1 MGRDIICKIEN
12 VTKRF
17 PGTIALNGVSFEIAR
32 GEIHAIVGENG
43 AGKSTLMNILSGVY
57 RHDEGRVEF
66 EGKECDFA
74 STNDARQAGIAMIHQ
89 ELSLAAGMT
98 AAENVFINR
107 MPKTKLGMV
116 DYKKMN
122 QDCRKYLEQL
132 GVSYLSPKSKV
143 KSLSISEQQLL
154 EISKAVSLNAR
165 MIIMDEPTSSLTSAE
180 VEFLLNV
187 ILQLREEGVS
197 ILYISH
203 KLEEIKRIADTITVL
218 RDGQHIVTK
227 PASELSERQMVNYM
241 VGREFEGT
249 AMRKFITDYSDKKPI
264 LSVRNLYDAAGKV
277 KNVSFD
283 LYPGEVLGLTGLVGA
298 GRSEVLQC
306 IFGANM
312 IKSGTILWEGKEVKI
327 HNCDDAIKLG
337 IGLIPEGRK
346 IQGLFLKMSVKENEM
361 IVYEKQN
368 AKMGIR
374 NVKKSKNIAQEYKDK
389 LRIKTPTLD
398 TPVSNL
404 SGGNQQKAIVARW
417 LMNNP
422 KVLFM
427 DEPTHGIDIGAK
439 NEIYKIIDDLAEQ
452 GVAVILLSS
461 EMPEVLSLADR
472 IMIMHHGYKRGEL
485 MNAESDQVRIL
496 SYTLE
501 EAVTDD
507 ELADREKAAALGAG
521 KA

>member
-1 MGRDIICKIEN
+1 MNREIICKIEN
-12 VTKRF
+12 VTKIF
-17 PGTIALNGVSFEIAR
+17 PGTVALNGVSFDIAK

-57 RHDEGRVEF
+57 GYTEGKVTF
-66 EGKECDFA
+66 EGQECKFT

-98 AAENVFINR
+98 AAENVFLNR
-107 MPKTKLGMV
+107 MPKNKFGMV
-116 DYKKMN
+116 DYKTMN
-122 QDCRKYLEQL
+122 QECTKYLERL
-132 GVSYLSPKSKV
+132 GVTHVSPKKIV
-143 KSLSISEQQLL
+143 KELSISEQQLL
-154 EISKAVSLNAR
+154 EISKAVSLNAK

-180 VEFLLNV
+180 VEFLLKV
-187 ILQLREEGVS
+187 VTSLREEGVS

-203 KLEEIKRIADTITVL
+203 KLEEILRIADTITVL

-227 PASELSERQMVNYM
+227 PASEMDEQTMVNYM
-241 VGREFEGT
+241 VGREFER
-249 AMRKFITDYSDKKPI
+249 ASKRDFITDYSNRKPI
-264 LSVRNLYDAAGKV
+264 LSVRNLYDMAGKV

-312 IKSGTILWEGKEVKI
+312 IKSGQIFVDGKEVHIK
-327 HNCDDAIKLG
+327 NCDDAIKLG

-346 IQGLFLKMSVKENEM
+346 IQGLFLKLSVQENEM
-361 IVYEKQN
+361 IVYEKQH
-368 AKMGIR
+368 AKFGLR
-374 NVKKSKNIAQEYKDK
+374 DVKHSNELATEYKNK
-389 LRIKTPTLD
+389 LRIKTPTLE
-398 TPVSNL
+398 TPILNL

-417 LMNNP
+417 LMNDP

-439 NEIYKIIDDLAEQ
+439 NEIYKIIDDLASQ

-472 IMIMHHGYKRGEL
+472 IMVMHHGYKRGEL
-485 MNAESDQVRIL
+485 LNAEADQVKIL

-501 EAVTDD
+501 EAVTKD
-507 ELADREKAAALGAG
+507 ELADRAKAAAN
-521 KA
+521 